1 MDRTEIT
8 GTYEDSNGI
17 RYNGSLNLVTGNIT
31 LDGGVIPDPPECYE
45 YDYETFFVRMESTTF
60 ALNICRGE
68 NEELIAEGSNFD
80 TIQSITGNKTRLYVF
95 KVHESIEDFDFMTM
109 TLHKVGPDEDV
120 KEVSAKCLLNWY
132 GEGNGKMT
140 SIDDRNNVEFNN
152 GSIAYITYAEIKKE
166 DWNVIEKYI

>member
-1 MDRTEIT
+1 MNRTDIT
-8 GTYEDSNGI
+8 GTYRGSNDI
-17 RYNGSLNLVTGNIT
+17 THSGSLNLCTGKIT
-31 LDGGVIPDPPECYE
+31 LDDGVIPNPTE
-45 YDYETFFVRMESTTF
+45 YDEYDHETFFVRMESATF